1 MNVIRRRT
9 VAIATA
15 AAALA
20 VSGLAATAPSASAA
34 VLYEKLEAL
43 HSGKVLDV
51 GNASTSA
58 NAHVIQF
65 PFTGGANQ
73 QWRKVN
79 VVASPNN
86 TDTPDFVLQ
95 NRNSGMCLD
104 VEGQS
109 KQAGA
114 HLVQQ
119 PCDFNGGKSSQR
131 WYMHKLADK
140 GLLTPKG
147 YRWIFNRNSGLVVD
161 IGNASTAD
169 KTLAIQYFQKGL
181 GSADNQ
187 MFNFGFGGVG

>member
-1 MNVIRRRT
+1 MTSNRRR
-9 VAIATA
+9 VAALVTA
-15 AAALA
+15 AAALT
-20 VSGLAATAPSASAA
+20 VGGLAAATPTASA
-34 VLYEKLEAL
+34 VVPFVKLEAL

-51 GNASTSA
+51 GEASTSA

-65 PFTGGANQ
+65 PFIGGENQ
-73 QWRKVN
+73 QWRQVN
-79 VVASPNN
+79 VAAAPNA

-104 VEGQS
+104 VENRS
-109 KQAGA
+109 TSAGA

-119 PCDFNGGKSSQR
+119 PCDFTGGKPSQR

-140 GLLTPKG
+140 GLLTGKG
-147 YRWIFNRNSGLVVD
+147 YRWVFNRNSGLVID
-161 IGNASTAD
+161 IGNASTANG
-169 KTLAIQYFQKGL
+169 TLAIQYFQKGL